1 MTRGGEAPVARG
13 GEAPMTRDLLA
24 AALRRA
30 PALTVRSLRVRAVEL
45 PADPPVE
52 TAAGTLT
59 TFPLALIDLHTE
71 EGVTGRTYVATYTP
85 EGLAAVVAALNALD
99 LAGRPVASLYDD
111 LAPRFFFTGVAGVIA
126 YALGG
131 LDMAAWDALA
141 RAAELPLATLL
152 GGAPEPVRAYGSL
165 SSRTGADAERRAA
178 EGFKALKVKST
189 DPDTIA
195 RIQALG
201 VDLMVDLNQQP
212 IPDLE
217 RLDHAGLTWIEEPF
231 PAADLDAYAK
241 LTASTRTP
249 IQAGESW
256 WSTEE
261 ADRSIRARATD
272 LVMPDVARIG
282 GVTGF
287 LRVAAHGLPTS
298 THLYPEVSAHLLA
311 AIPNAHYLEHLDKAG
326 PILQEPVVA
335 QDGLVTPGGPV
346 EWDEAAVA
354 RFSA

>member
-1 MTRGGEAPVARG
+1 MTAGGGAVAAAG
-13 GEAPMTRDLLA
+13 GDLLA
-24 AALRRA
+24 AALARA
-30 PALTVRSLRVRAVEL
+30 PELTVRSLRVRAVEL

-59 TFPLALIDLHTE
+59 TFPLALIDLHTQ

-85 EGLAAVVAALNALD
+85 EGLAGVVAALNALD
-99 LAGRPVASLYDD
+99 IAGRGVATLYDD
-111 LAPRFFFTGVAGVIA
+111 LVPRFFFTGTAGLMG

-141 RAAELPLATLL
+141 RAAQMPLATLL
-152 GGAPEPVRAYGSL
+152 GGAPPAPVRAYGSL
-165 SSRTGADAERRAA
+165 TSRTGADAEARAA

-189 DPDTIA
+189 DPAVIA

-201 VDLMVDLNQQP
+201 VDVMVDLNQQP

-231 PAADLDAYAK
+231 PAADLAAYARF
-241 LTASTRTP
+241 TAATATSV
-249 IQAGESW
+249 QAGESW
-256 WSTEE
+256 WSAAE
-261 ADRSIRARATD
+261 ARRSVEAGATD

-335 QDGLVTPGGPV
+335 ADGFVTPGRPV

-354 RFSA
+354 RFSM

>member
-1 MTRGGEAPVARG
+1 MSTGTGS
-13 GEAPMTRDLLA
+13 DLLA
-24 AALRRA
+24 AALQRA

-59 TFPLALIDLHTE
+59 TFPLALIDLQTE
-71 EGVTGRTYVATYTP
+71 QGVTGRTYVATYTP
-85 EGLAAVVAALNALD
+85 EGLAGVVAALNALD
-99 LAGRPVASLYDD
+99 IAGRPVATLSDD
-111 LAPRFFFTGVAGVIA
+111 LRPRFFFTGTAGLMG

-152 GGAPEPVRAYGSL
+152 GGAPEPVPAYGSL
-165 SSRTGADAERRAA
+165 TSRAGADAEARAA
-178 EGFKALKVKST
+178 EGFPALKVKST
-189 DPDTIA
+189 DPAVIA
-195 RIQALG
+195 RIKALG

-212 IPDLE
+212 IPDIE
-217 RLDHAGLTWIEEPF
+217 RLDDAGLVWIEEPF
-231 PAADLDAYAK
+231 PAADLAAYARF
-241 LTASTRTP
+241 TAATATP
-249 IQAGESW
+249 VQAGESW
-256 WSTEE
+256 WSPEE
-261 ADRSIRARATD
+261 ARRSVEAGATD
-272 LVMPDVARIG
+272 LVMPDVARVG

-311 AIPNAHYLEHLDKAG
+311 AIPNGHYLEHLDKAG

-335 QDGLVTPGGPV
+335 KDGTVMPGGPI
-346 EWDEAAVA
+346 EWDEAAVT
-354 RFSA
+354 RFSV